1 MSKIFI
7 SHSSE
12 NKELVKMLV
21 EFLQIGMGVNGN
33 DIFCTSLPRSLPTGE
48 AFIEKIKKEL
58 KESEAVIFL
67 ITEEYLKSLF
77 CITEMGAAWALGK
90 QIYPLLTVKVEK
102 LNRTPLLGLQMRFLN
117 SADDLSVIYDEFC
130 ENGITMGRRTA
141 EYNRRLPKFIEDVN
155 RTVKGDCQLKKYG
168 DGYYYTEITKVRKVP
183 SPYRCYRIKGHVDSW
198 TGENEAKSD
207 WLFFRE
213 GVYPELKEGDR
224 VKFKIYKTE
233 IRSFPGLGLAKNIY
247 PAELEIIS

>member
-1 MSKIFI
+1 MAKIFI
-7 SHSSE
+7 SHSSG
-12 NKELVKMLV
+12 NKELVEMLV
-21 EFLQIGMGVNGN
+21 EFLQVGMGVNRN

-48 AFIEKIKKEL
+48 AFIEKIRDEL
-58 KESEAVIFL
+58 KESSAVLFL

-77 CITEMGAAWALGK
+77 CVTEMGAAWALGK
-90 QIYPLLTVKVEK
+90 QIYPLLTVDVEK

-117 SADDLSVIYDEFC
+117 SADDLSILYDEFC
-130 ENGITMGRRTA
+130 EREISMGRKTA
-141 EYNRRLPKFIEDVN
+141 EFNRRLPEFIKKVN
-155 RTVKGDCQLKKYG
+155 ESVNGECLLKKYG
-168 DGYYYTEITKVRKVP
+168 DGYYYTEITKVRRVP
-183 SPYRCYRIKGHVDSW
+183 APYRCYRIKGHVASW

-213 GVYPELKEGDR
+213 NVYPDLKEGDR

-233 IRSFPGLGLAKNIY
+233 MRPFTDLGLAKNIY